1 MNEKTENYIPIVDR
15 GPSKVVGDVAKNF
28 ADECIADIFC
38 VWDCCEKRWVKD
50 SPVLIRFETDDLLIE
65 GPAGLYEGAVDTTV
79 ICDVGGTPY
88 RGNECF
94 CWLPTNHLSAYVGE
108 SFKEAELVSII
119 GGFATQVADRW
130 HIP

>member
-1 MNEKTENYIPIVDR
+1 MNEKTENNIPIVDR
-15 GPSKVVGDVAKNF
+15 RPSKVVGDVAKNF

-38 VWDCCEKRWVKD
+38 VWDCYEKRWV
-50 SPVLIRFETDDLLIE
+50 IE
-65 GPAGLYEGAVDTTV
+65 GPAQLYEGAVDTTV